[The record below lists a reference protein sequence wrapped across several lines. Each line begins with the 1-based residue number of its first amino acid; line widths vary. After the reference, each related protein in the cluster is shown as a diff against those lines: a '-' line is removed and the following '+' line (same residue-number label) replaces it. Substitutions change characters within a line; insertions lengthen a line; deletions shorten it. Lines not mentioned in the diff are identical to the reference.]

1 MQPPP
6 THRISIR
13 GLGRTLGVNRRDLR
27 GLLLDALSAE
37 RAPAGELALA
47 FVSERVMRRINRDY
61 RGRDETT
68 DVLSFSYVD
77 ELHTGGLIGEVY
89 VAPAVAERQAAAAGC
104 SLAEELA
111 RLAVHGLLHI
121 LGYDHDSA
129 AKRRRMFTR
138 QERYLDRL
146 SDAGCRP

>member
-1 MQPPP
+1 
-6 THRISIR
+6 
-13 GLGRTLGVNRRDLR
+13 
-27 GLLLDALSAE
+27 LSAE

-47 FVSERVMRRINRDY
+47 FVSERVMTRINRDY

-77 ELHTGGLIGEVY
+77 EPHTGGLIGEIY

-138 QERYLDRL
+138 QERYLERL